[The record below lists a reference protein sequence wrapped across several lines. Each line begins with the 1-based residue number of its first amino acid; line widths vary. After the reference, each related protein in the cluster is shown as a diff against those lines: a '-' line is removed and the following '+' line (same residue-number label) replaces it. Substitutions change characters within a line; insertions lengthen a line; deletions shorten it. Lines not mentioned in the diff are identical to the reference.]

1 MIRLYILKAV
11 SVLKTTTPTVIIL
24 LSVDPKYLSP
34 LTSHRIT
41 SLTSFFIGSPEQT
54 QRNKHPLGKL
64 GK

>member
-11 SVLKTTTPTVIIL
+11 CVLTTTPTVIIL